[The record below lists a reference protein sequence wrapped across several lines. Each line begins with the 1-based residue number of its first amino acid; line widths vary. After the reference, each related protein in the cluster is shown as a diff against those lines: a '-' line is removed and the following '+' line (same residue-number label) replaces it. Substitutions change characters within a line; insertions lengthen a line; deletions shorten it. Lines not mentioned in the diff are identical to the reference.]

1 MLYDHIKCGIKQQP
15 RGTKHKYREQIG
27 GFQMRGLGGQ
37 PTWVKW
43 VKSYKCTVTYKSWGQ
58 NTGHGDSS

>member
-1 MLYDHIKCGIKQQP
+1 MTTLKCGIKQQP

-27 GFQMRGLGGQ
+27 GFQMQGLGGQ

-43 VKSYKCTVTYKSWGQ
+43 VKRYKFIVIHKSWAY
-58 NTGHGDSS
+58 NTERGDSNY